1 VHTLTSVGI
10 ENEQFLSLLHA
21 GCTIEAASCQGSFSY
36 LLVTSLHSGSKVPQP
51 SVASPTMASCVHV
64 GVVDVERERG
74 TKLVMDRLG
83 LPSQPKVE
91 LKMNENEHLS

>member
-1 VHTLTSVGI
+1 M
-10 ENEQFLSLLHA
+10 
-21 GCTIEAASCQGSFSY
+21 
-36 LLVTSLHSGSKVPQP
+36 PQP